1 MTRFLPAL
9 RDVRPWVKIAA
20 AVWIVL
26 AALFVALQWGGPAFL
41 EAPAPRIQADT
52 EPLEPARASSIAV
65 PLGIPLAR
73 LVALLEDA
81 VPREFGSMEERRE
94 LPDRDRTSLAFSL
107 ERSPIRASVEGRIA
121 RVETVLEYALRA
133 YYDPPILPEVS
144 GSCGTG
150 DDGKRRLRVVIEAP
164 LRLTEDWGL
173 ATSAELV
180 TVEPP
185 TDEDRDRCRVTF
197 LGLDL
202 TDRVVEGARSY
213 LEQQERTVDSIAAS
227 LDLRPSF
234 EAWWKTLREPVEL
247 ADSVWLVVGP
257 SNVRQGSFD
266 GVGDS
271 VWVELALDAFPSVV
285 VGPRPVA
292 DETPLPPLGT
302 GTFEPG
308 LDLIVEGRADWATL
322 SGMLMDELAGTEL
335 QHEGRTVT
343 VDSLR
348 VYGIGGGRIALDVR
362 VSGDLA
368 ARLFFTGTP
377 ELDPWNQVI
386 SLPDLDFDVATA
398 DLLIVAAAWMQRLGL
413 RSLLRERATWDVAP
427 LAAWLEGWLDE
438 GLNRSF
444 SDDLRVAGQVSSVIP
459 REVYA
464 LRDHLLVRVAAH
476 ADARMYVTGP

>member
-1 MTRFLPAL
+1 MVPAL
-9 RDVRPWVKIAA
+9 RHVPPWVKIAVA
-20 AVWIVL
+20 AGLVL
-26 AALFVALQWGGPAFL
+26 GALLVVLQWRGQDFL
-41 EAPAPRIQADT
+41 EAPAPEIQADA
-52 EPLEPARASSIAV
+52 ELLEPAIASSLAV

-81 VPREFGSMEERRE
+81 VPREFGSMDERRE
-94 LPDRDRTSLAFSL
+94 LPGQDRTSLAFSL
-107 ERSPIRASVEGRIA
+107 ERSPIRASVEGRVA

-133 YYDPPILPEVS
+133 YYDPPVLPEVS

-164 LRLTEDWGL
+164 LRLTEDWRL
-173 ATSAELV
+173 ATTAELV

-197 LGLDL
+197 LGFDL
-202 TDRVVEGARSY
+202 TDRVVDGARTY
-213 LEQQERTVDSIAAS
+213 LEQQERTVDSIARS

-257 SNVRQGSFD
+257 NGVRQGSLQ

-271 VWVELALDAFPSVV
+271 VWVELALDAMPSVV
-285 VGPRPVA
+285 VGPRPVV

-308 LDLIVEGRADWATL
+308 LDLIVEGRAEWGTV
-322 SGMLMDELAGTEL
+322 SGMLMDELAGTEVR
-335 QHEGRTVT
+335 HEGRTVT

-348 VYGIGGGRIALDVR
+348 VFGIGGGRIALDVR

-377 ELDPWNQVI
+377 ALDSSGQVI
-386 SLPDLDFDVATA
+386 ALPDLDFDVATA
-398 DLLIVAAAWMQRLGL
+398 DVLVAAAAWMQRQGL
-413 RSLLRERATWDVAP
+413 RTLLRERARWPAAP
-427 LAAWLEGWLDE
+427 VAAWLERWLDE
-438 GLNRSF
+438 GLNRSI
-444 SDDLRVAGQVSSVIP
+444 SDNLRVAGQVAWVTP
-459 REVYA
+459 REVHA
-464 LRDHLLVRVAAH
+464 LRDHLLVRIAAR